1 MKSSKARTTLDP
13 NTTDRTFSGRHPT
26 WSEVVESFPEK
37 ARADIDSI
45 QDNHGCLPAAAVGRL
60 LGSTFKDMGSLM
72 MSLLP
77 LAQKYAV
84 VPVSHYQVGAVAAGM
99 PIYDTGWANLYLGAN
114 FEFANAALSFTVHGE
129 QSATN
134 HAWLRG
140 EAGIQKLAISAAPC
154 GYCRQFLYELVT
166 AKSLAILLP
175 DPNDPSSYISAPLT
189 DFLPSAF
196 GPEDLRIQSGLMDLT
211 LEHHYLALP
220 GGEPTDPVIVAA
232 MAAACASYAPYPT
245 DTAFG
250 YAGVAI
256 QLSDNSIYAGRNAE
270 NAAYNPSLSPLESA
284 LSFMNMSRPLGSSAA
299 VVRCVLVEVP
309 TLSSQFSATNT
320 VLAAYS
326 PDVSLEYFAASVVL

>member
-1 MKSSKARTTLDP
+1 
-13 NTTDRTFSGRHPT
+13 
-26 WSEVVESFPEK
+26 
-37 ARADIDSI
+37 
-45 QDNHGCLPAAAVGRL
+45 
-60 LGSTFKDMGSLM
+60 M

-77 LAQKYAV
+77 LAQQYAV

-166 AKSLAILLP
+166 AKKLEILLP
-175 DPNDPSSYISAPLT
+175 DPNNPSSYTSAPLT
-189 DFLPSAF
+189 NFLPQPF
-196 GPEDLRIQSGLMDLT
+196 GPSDLGVQGGLMDPTLGYHSLT
-211 LEHHYLALP
+211 FP
-220 GGEPTDPVIVAA
+220 GGVPTDPVVVAA
-232 MAAACASYAPYPT
+232 TVAACASYAPYAT

-270 NAAYNPSLSPLESA
+270 NAAYNPSLSPLEAA
-284 LSFMNMSRPLGSSAA
+284 LSFMNMSRPPGSSNT

-309 TLSSQFSATNT
+309 TLSSQLSATNA

-326 PDVSLEYFAASVVL
+326 PNVSLEYIAASVVP